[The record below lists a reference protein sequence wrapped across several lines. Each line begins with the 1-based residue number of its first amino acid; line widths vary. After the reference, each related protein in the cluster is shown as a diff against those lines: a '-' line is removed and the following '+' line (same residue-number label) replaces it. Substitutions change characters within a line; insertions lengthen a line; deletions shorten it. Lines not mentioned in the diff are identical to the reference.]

1 MPLVSIRGKPAIIS
15 SGGLGLWMKAVDS
28 PGIEKVW
35 LVVTR
40 ECLTGLNVAP
50 PPQGLSGNT
59 KLFKLHRALI
69 EGAASAKFDRIGVS
83 KADGQQNG
91 CPILTL
97 FARDMPKV

>member
-1 MPLVSIRGKPAIIS
+1 
-15 SGGLGLWMKAVDS
+15 MKAVDS
-28 PGIEKVW
+28 PSIEKVW
-35 LVVTR
+35 VVVTR
-40 ECLTGLNVAP
+40 ECLTALNVA